1 MKPECVDAASPRGA
15 ALALVLASVLLA
27 GCGDNSVQRTLG
39 ILRQGPDEFKVLP
52 TRPLEIPESNVLPA
66 PDPNAPARVVSDP
79 LAMARDALGV
89 PKAGSATPSAAETA
103 LLDRLGAA
111 NPPVGIRETV
121 EQDLKAQA
129 DEETLLVHDILGVT
143 EARIRAASLLVT
155 SEEVERLRALGVLA
169 SPPTRES
176 IR

>member
-1 MKPECVDAASPRGA
+1 MKPEHVAAARPRGA
-15 ALALVLASVLLA
+15 VLALVLASVLLA

-52 TRPLEIPESNVLPA
+52 TRPLEIPASDVLPV

-79 LAMARDALGV
+79 LSIARKALGA
-89 PKAGSATPSAAETA
+89 PKAGSGTPSSVEVS
-103 LLDRLGAA
+103 LLNRLGAA
-111 NPPVGIRETV
+111 NPPAGIRETV

-129 DEETLLVHDILGVT
+129 EEDTLLVHDILGVT
-143 EARIRAASLLVT
+143 EARARAASILVT
-155 SEEVERLRALGVLA
+155 SEEVERLRGLGVLA
-169 SPPTRES
+169 SPPARES